1 MRFSTGEYGD
11 KNLQSVCYFS
21 NSNAVILWAM
31 KYVAYRIHTR
41 DLVLDLSSDCKN
53 SRIKVASVSTRVR
66 ESYIEVLGFNKA
78 FLVLFV
84 RFLACKKCRDVLKVD
99 AHYSLVQESH
109 PWIPNFFHVVC
120 CKVYLELNN
129 ISCIAIPS
137 GVNFRLSLLY
147 GQTSVHELNS
157 F

>member
-1 MRFSTGEYGD
+1 MRFSTGEYSF
-11 KNLQSVCYFS
+11 KSVESMFYFS
-21 NSNAVILWAM
+21 YSNAVILWAM
-31 KYVAYRIHTR
+31 KYVAYRIYTR

-53 SRIKVASVSTRVR
+53 SVVKVASVSTRVR
-66 ESYIEVLGFNKA
+66 DSCIEVFGFNKV

-109 PWIPNFFHVVC
+109 RLIPSLFHVVC
-120 CKVYLELNN
+120 CKVSLELNN

-137 GVNFRLSLLY
+137 GVDIRF
-147 GQTSVHELNS
+147 
-157 F
+157 